1 MRQVA
6 NRFPAASVN
15 VGQVGT
21 LCHRPH
27 SRFHD
32 DLLLADSTVPSSC
45 RLVMTC
51 AAALE
56 RCDRAAATNEPRRV
70 MKSIKQG
77 GFALP
82 LDTSPMEAASAATLP
97 IDGARGSTSR
107 NGTDFVASLSR
118 KAIPSTCVRNR
129 ASHSAAIFRR

>member
-32 DLLLADSTVPSSC
+32 DLLLADSAVPSSC

-51 AAALE
+51 GLLLNDAIE
-56 RCDRAAATNEPRRV
+56 RLRPTNRAA
-70 MKSIKQG
+70 
-77 GFALP
+77 
-82 LDTSPMEAASAATLP
+82 
-97 IDGARGSTSR
+97 
-107 NGTDFVASLSR
+107 
-118 KAIPSTCVRNR
+118 
-129 ASHSAAIFRR
+129 

>member
-51 AAALE
+51 AG
-56 RCDRAAATNEPRRV
+56 R
-70 MKSIKQG
+70 S
-77 GFALP
+77 
-82 LDTSPMEAASAATLP
+82 
-97 IDGARGSTSR
+97 
-107 NGTDFVASLSR
+107 
-118 KAIPSTCVRNR
+118 
-129 ASHSAAIFRR
+129 